1 MKKFL
6 LIPFALTTLVFSSFA
21 TEPSPLK
28 AKSEQEASQNPEI
41 KFIDGIVNDYNNGKY
56 QSFLEKTHS
65 DYEAANKKWK
75 YNNILEERKKI
86 SSLVTDVGQKETAL
100 ASNAF
105 KNKNQIL
112 HDERDRQLLEV
123 CKSYPNTAISHE
135 VKDMIHF
142 IPNKDEQESLD
153 FITNISLKYKG
164 SGKSYLENKLI
175 TIDTEFWLKSISLET
190 ALSQN
195 KIDEETYKKQSLVLQ
210 IEKLR
215 LMKAASISD
224 QNEPKIAE
232 LVSTAYAIY
241 PKVNA
246 STLTRKHLFA
256 LGKGKV
262 QPQNLAE
269 EKMQKIMAQ
278 YLEKEEQLI
287 NEYFP

>member
-21 TEPSPLK
+21 TEPSPQK
-28 AKSEQEASQNPEI
+28 AKSEQEVSQNPEI

-86 SSLVTDVGQKETAL
+86 SSLVTDAHQKETTL
-100 ASNAF
+100 ASDAF
-105 KNKNQIL
+105 KKKNQIL
-112 HDERDRQLLEV
+112 HEERDRQLLKICE
-123 CKSYPNTAISHE
+123 SYPNAAISLE

-142 IPNKDEQESLD
+142 VPNKEEQESLD

-164 SGKSYLENKLI
+164 NGKTYLENKLI

-195 KIDEETYKKQSLVLQ
+195 KIDEETYKKQNLVLQ

-215 LMKAASISD
+215 LMKAASLSD
-224 QNEPKIAE
+224 QNEPKITE
-232 LVSTAYAIY
+232 LISTAYAIY

-246 STLTRKHLFA
+246 ATLTRKHLFA

-262 QPQNLAE
+262 QPQNIAE